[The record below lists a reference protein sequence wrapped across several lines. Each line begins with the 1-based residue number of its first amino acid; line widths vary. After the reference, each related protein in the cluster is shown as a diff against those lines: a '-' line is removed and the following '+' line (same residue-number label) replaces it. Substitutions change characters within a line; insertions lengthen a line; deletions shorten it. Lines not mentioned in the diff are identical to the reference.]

1 MDTQAVS
8 ARLRTAMETKRR
20 RKLFAFSHEIGVS
33 PSTVTRW
40 LQGQPI
46 SSDNLVRL
54 AEALDISI
62 DWLLMGKGDMSP
74 TALPA
79 SNELDAL
86 RRLPPDAKAA
96 LRDLFSRI

>member
-1 MDTQAVS
+1 MDTNAVS
-8 ARLRTAMETKRR
+8 ARLRKAMQARR
-20 RKLFAFSHEIGVS
+20 RSKLFAFSHELGVS

-74 TALPA
+74 P
-79 SNELDAL
+79 SPPEPDELEVL
-86 RRLPPDAKAA
+86 RRLPPEAKAA
-96 LRDLFSRI
+96 LRELFSKI